1 MGITVEHGCPQCG
14 APIELDELDHLLR
27 CPYCNVKSFLFT
39 PGYSRLVLPHKAPDK
54 EIIHVPY
61 LRFKGNVYF
70 CKDKTVGYRF
80 IDITRPGIPLKAIP
94 PSLGVRPQAMKMR
107 FVTPDTRGSFLRFSL
122 KATDILTDA
131 GRLAGDLA
139 SGRILHRAYIGETLS
154 LIYLPLY
161 VKQNRIVDAVL
172 NRPVTVLPDD
182 QDIFQQTTGS
192 RSRWGPRFM
201 ATLCPQCGWSLE
213 GERDSVVL
221 ICSNC
226 DTVWQ
231 ASKGRFTE
239 VKYSV
244 IEGRK
249 ADTTYLPF
257 WSILADTRGVEINSY
272 ADFLRVTNQP
282 AVIQSDWESRE
293 MRFWSPAFKIR
304 PKIFLRLSRQLTCL
318 SRHAG
323 AEGGLAK
330 KNLYPVTLPQAEA
343 AQSMKLTLASS
354 AIAKEDVFPF
364 LPRIRFTVKDSTL
377 VYLPF
382 TDTGHDMVQQDTL
395 ISINKNALAFGR
407 GL

>member
-1 MGITVEHGCPQCG
+1 M
-14 APIELDELDHLLR
+14 
-27 CPYCNVKSFLFT
+27 KSFLFT

-161 VKQNRIVDAVL
+161 VKQNRIFDAVL

-201 ATLCPQCGWSLE
+201 ATLCPQCGWNLE

-244 IEGRK
+244 VEGRK

-272 ADFLRVTNQP
+272 ANFLRVRLN
-282 AVIQSDWESRE
+282 
-293 MRFWSPAFKIR
+293 SPAIR
-304 PKIFLRLSRQLTCL
+304 PPRALKTKQNWTQIYAPTWEGYFIPVPRGSSKNKFTFSGVEAPACQGARTNSSLFNQSLTSIVVTTYATTLAIRLSENFC
-318 SRHAG
+318 
-323 AEGGLAK
+323 
-330 KNLYPVTLPQAEA
+330 
-343 AQSMKLTLASS
+343 
-354 AIAKEDVFPF
+354 
-364 LPRIRFTVKDSTL
+364 PRCS
-377 VYLPF
+377 
-382 TDTGHDMVQQDTL
+382 DTFFRLRCYGTQHV
-395 ISINKNALAFGR
+395 SINQKLCADDLQIF
-407 GL
+407 